1 MGHFSSK
8 TVKDIKDEFAQ
19 ASMMEFS
26 TLLDKYNSDNR
37 KGVKT
42 LCKQYKRRLDEYY
55 AELAR
60 IDTMSRFDR
69 QYYSKGIVCGI
80 DEVGRGPLAG
90 PVVACAVILPKDC
103 NILYINDSK
112 KLSEKKRES
121 VYDEIISTAVAYGIG
136 IVEADVIDELNIYQA
151 TKKAFEDALS
161 GINVPFDIVLTD
173 AMKINTVHPYDP
185 LIKGDARSLSI
196 AAASIL
202 AKVTRDEI
210 MIELDKKY
218 PHYDFKRNKG
228 YPTKKHLEALET
240 YGPIKGV
247 HRFSYKPVAKTQ
259 YQQLKLF

>member
-1 MGHFSSK
+1 MK
-8 TVKDIKDEFAQ
+8 NNIDQ
-19 ASMMEFS
+19 
-26 TLLDKYNSDNR
+26 
-37 KGVKT
+37 
-42 LCKQYKRRLDEYY
+42 EY
-55 AELAR
+55 R
-60 IDTMSRFDR
+60 
-69 QYYSKGIVCGI
+69 SKGYLYIVGI
-80 DEVGRGPLAG
+80 DEAGRGPLAG
-90 PVVACAVILPKDC
+90 PVVASAVLLPPKYENPLID
-103 NILYINDSK
+103 DSK
-112 KLSEKKRES
+112 KLTANQRKELASEIKNSALSYKI
-121 VYDEIISTAVAYGIG
+121 VIIETKL
-136 IVEADVIDELNIYQA
+136 IDELNIYQA

>member
-1 MGHFSSK
+1 MK
-8 TVKDIKDEFAQ
+8 NNIDQ
-19 ASMMEFS
+19 
-26 TLLDKYNSDNR
+26 
-37 KGVKT
+37 
-42 LCKQYKRRLDEYY
+42 EY
-55 AELAR
+55 R
-60 IDTMSRFDR
+60 
-69 QYYSKGIVCGI
+69 SKGYLYIVGI
-80 DEVGRGPLAG
+80 DEAGRGPLAG
-90 PVVACAVILPKDC
+90 PVVASAVLLPPKYENPLID
-103 NILYINDSK
+103 DSK
-112 KLSEKKRES
+112 KLTANQRKELASEIKNSALSYKI
-121 VYDEIISTAVAYGIG
+121 VII
-136 IVEADVIDELNIYQA
+136 EPKLIDELNIYQA

-240 YGPIKGV
+240 YGPIKGI